1 MDSIGS
7 YVNLLPLRFNSQSVR
22 IFSDMLEETRT
33 KTYSAL
39 AHSRIPF
46 EIILNELSVPRSA
59 SQSPLF
65 QTFVDYRQG
74 AREKQSFGNCEFDI
88 SRFEAG
94 RPAYDL
100 SSDIVDNPGNGSL
113 LMLMVQSN
121 LYNSRDAEIL
131 MNSYVD
137 LLVSFSRNPDIPLE
151 SRSFS
156 DERLQR

>member
-1 MDSIGS
+1 MNLIFPDSK
-7 YVNLLPLRFNSQSVR
+7 R
-22 IFSDMLEETRT
+22 
-33 KTYSAL
+33 
-39 AHSRIPF
+39 
-46 EIILNELSVPRSA
+46 
-59 SQSPLF
+59 
-65 QTFVDYRQG
+65 
-74 AREKQSFGNCEFDI
+74 
-88 SRFEAG
+88 

-137 LLVSFSRNPDIPLE
+137 LLVSFSRHPDIPLE

>member
-1 MDSIGS
+1 MYQYRHLKAHFSKLSWIIG
-7 YVNLLPLRFNSQSVR
+7 
-22 IFSDMLEETRT
+22 
-33 KTYSAL
+33 K
-39 AHSRIPF
+39 
-46 EIILNELSVPRSA
+46 
-59 SQSPLF
+59 
-65 QTFVDYRQG
+65 G
-74 AREKQSFGNCEFDI
+74 AREKQSSGNSEFDI

-137 LLVSFSRNPDIPLE
+137 LLV
-151 SRSFS
+151 
-156 DERLQR
+156 